1 MRADAE
7 RGLEVFGVHEE
18 GGEFVAVAFEAEEYA
33 ESDVVD
39 AALHGAVHGLGV
51 VGVVVLG
58 TGGMELLVAF
68 LVVGLLEEDVG
79 ADAGVLEL
87 AVVLDGGGGDVDVD
101 AADGAV
107 LVLDVVDGLDGLEDV
122 LDGVVDGILAA
133 FDGESL
139 VSHVLKGNDLAP
151 DLVLGELLARDVLV
165 LHVVGAVDAAVDAVV
180 GEVERREHD
189 DAVAVEVLLDLL
201 GEGVDF
207 GVLLGD
213 VAVEEDGGLAVG
225 ESLAETCLV
234 QDFVDERLVVA
245 VLLGVVE

>member
-1 MRADAE
+1 M
-7 RGLEVFGVHEE
+7 
-18 GGEFVAVAFEAEEYA
+18 
-33 ESDVVD
+33 
-39 AALHGAVHGLGV
+39 
-51 VGVVVLG
+51 
-58 TGGMELLVAF
+58 
-68 LVVGLLEEDVG
+68 
-79 ADAGVLEL
+79 
-87 AVVLDGGGGDVDVD
+87 
-101 AADGAV
+101 
-107 LVLDVVDGLDGLEDV
+107 
-122 LDGVVDGILAA
+122 
-133 FDGESL
+133 
-139 VSHVLKGNDLAP
+139 SHVLKGDDLAP

-201 GEGVDF
+201 GEGIDF

-213 VAVEEDGGLAVG
+213 VAVEEDSGLAVG